1 MELEEH
7 FDAAGIEAELNKC
20 LASGHGTHAKF
31 MREIAVRQ
39 FKATL
44 ITNQLLERLITQEV
58 ASVRHSV
65 RCEYTAHNSKDA
77 SGGCY

>member
-1 MELEEH
+1 MKLEEH
-7 FDAAGIEAELNKC
+7 FDAAGIEAELEKC
-20 LASGHGTHAKF
+20 LVGGHAIHSKF

-44 ITNQLLERLITQEV
+44 ITNQLLEELITRSGED
-58 ASVRHSV
+58 
-65 RCEYTAHNSKDA
+65 K